1 METERE
7 RKRERRE
14 IERDEGAKERKREK
28 ATEGERDGKK
38 ERWRESGGCITGWAR
53 ARRGRITGLGMVD
66 VTVWR
71 VAWVERTERGG
82 GVSDTAKG
90 EPARVAA
97 MGEKID
103 ILIGQNNWN
112 ERTNGRS

>member
-1 METERE
+1 M
-7 RKRERRE
+7 
-14 IERDEGAKERKREK
+14 G
-28 ATEGERDGKK
+28 EGEKG
-38 ERWRESGGCITGWAR
+38 EESRGWAWSMLPYGGWPGWKG
-53 ARRGRITGLGMVD
+53 AV
-66 VTVWR
+66 
-71 VAWVERTERGG
+71 GG
-82 GVSDTAKG
+82 GGEGGGSDTAKG

>member
-1 METERE
+1 M
-7 RKRERRE
+7 
-14 IERDEGAKERKREK
+14 
-28 ATEGERDGKK
+28 
-38 ERWRESGGCITGWAR
+38 
-53 ARRGRITGLGMVD
+53 RRGRITGLGTVD
-66 VTVWR
+66 VTVWSR
-71 VAWVERTERGG
+71 VDWVERAAGG
-82 GVSDTAKG
+82 EGVSDTAKG

>member
-1 METERE
+1 MKERKRWSERE
-7 RKRERRE
+7 RKR
-14 IERDEGAKERKREK
+14 
-28 ATEGERDGKK
+28 KK
-38 ERWRESGGCITGWAR
+38 KRWRESGWLYNRTGEGEKGKNHGVGH
-53 ARRGRITGLGMVD
+53 GRCYRMEGGLGGKGG
-66 VTVWR
+66 R
-71 VAWVERTERGG
+71 GAAGGGGRGG
-82 GVSDTAKG
+82 ASDTAKG

>member
-1 METERE
+1 ME
-7 RKRERRE
+7 RKRWLYNRIGKGEKGKNHGVGHGRCYRM
-14 IERDEGAKERKREK
+14 EG
-28 ATEGERDGKK
+28 GLGGK
-38 ERWRESGGCITGWAR
+38 GG
-53 ARRGRITGLGMVD
+53 RGR
-66 VTVWR
+66 
-71 VAWVERTERGG
+71 